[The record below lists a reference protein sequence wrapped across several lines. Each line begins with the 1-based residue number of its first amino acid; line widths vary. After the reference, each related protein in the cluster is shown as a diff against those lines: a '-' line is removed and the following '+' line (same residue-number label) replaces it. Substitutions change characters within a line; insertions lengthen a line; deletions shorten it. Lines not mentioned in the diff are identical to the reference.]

1 MAWGHNGARRSHS
14 KLGLPSAPY
23 RREAATRP
31 VSVFLTWCT
40 ALPCRLAP
48 LARRSGERSSS
59 MDSKYGGELRNR
71 VMESGV
77 DTLKSLCSPAAR
89 WGGAPTRHSR
99 AVRPRTS
106 VHGSVVTARPPPN
119 NRAAERKSAVEKN
132 GGGSLSCLPR
142 CSLLRH
148 NTLLRRRPWPL
159 LRIVDRGL
167 PSTALSDRLLPQ
179 RSGPTLQASM

>member
-1 MAWGHNGARRSHS
+1 MTTRILGGKGNRTRRSQKAS
-14 KLGLPSAPY
+14 CRATTS
-23 RREAATRP
+23 RRPPTRY
-31 VSVFLTWCT
+31 
-40 ALPCRLAP
+40 
-48 LARRSGERSSS
+48 ERSHTR
-59 MDSKYGGELRNR
+59 KVNLCIIQ
-71 VMESGV
+71 VESGV

-106 VHGSVVTARPPPN
+106 VHGSVVTTRPPPN